1 MRIMGSRCREF
12 QAGLGRTG
20 FDRSSIE
27 RVIAGREGM
36 PGDMPRYVAMLPGVN
51 VNGRRML
58 PMADLQRV
66 GVDLGFRRVATYI
79 QSGNLLFEADDEP
92 MSLARQISSALEAIL
107 GEAVHVTV
115 RSLAELTRVV
125 AACPFDEVAVR
136 EVAVREAAALYV
148 AFFTRDPAPEARE
161 RMAAAVETA
170 RDNDRVAVG
179 PREAYILYR
188 HGVHGARWSNAA
200 IEARLGVA
208 ATSRNWRTV
217 TTLVRLLE
225 S

>member
-36 PGDMPRYVAMLPGVN
+36 PGDMHVAMLRGVN

-107 GEAVHVTV
+107 GEAVHVAV

-125 AACPFDEVAVR
+125 AACPFD